1 MSHTRVKTRSA
12 KMPVSYFKLVKH
24 HPLASIRDEAEL
36 DAAQAVVDD
45 LLTQDLDRGGQAY
58 LEALSD
64 LIIQYERRRHAI
76 APLPPHK
83 LLAQMLE
90 DRGMS
95 QADLVRATGIS
106 KASVSDL
113 VSGKRPFTVAQMHAV
128 AREFGLPAS
137 VFMPRPLET
146 AATA

>member
-12 KMPVSYFKLVKH
+12 RMPASYFKLVRR
-24 HPLASIRDEAEL
+24 HPLASIRSETEL

-45 LLTQDLDRGGQAY
+45 LLTQDLDRGGHAY

-64 LIIQYERRRHAI
+64 LIIQYERRHHAI
-76 APLPPHK
+76 APLPPQK

-90 DRGMS
+90 DRNMS
-95 QADLVRATGIS
+95 QAELVRATGIP

-113 VSGKRPFTVAQMHAV
+113 VTGKRPFTVAQMHAIGRV
-128 AREFGLPAS
+128 FGLPGS
-137 VFMPRPLET
+137 VFMPQ
-146 AATA
+146 ATED